1 MFVLV
6 FFVVVT
12 WLSMIVPYIGK
23 SKNVSGTGDIID
35 TGIVA
40 ESSGVEQIVDS
51 WSAIFPEM
59 TKEEAAKKIQELLS
73 GVNTSEVGK

>member
-1 MFVLV
+1 
-6 FFVVVT
+6 
-12 WLSMIVPYIGK
+12 MIVPYIGK

-51 WSAIFPEM
+51 
-59 TKEEAAKKIQELLS
+59 
-73 GVNTSEVGK
+73 